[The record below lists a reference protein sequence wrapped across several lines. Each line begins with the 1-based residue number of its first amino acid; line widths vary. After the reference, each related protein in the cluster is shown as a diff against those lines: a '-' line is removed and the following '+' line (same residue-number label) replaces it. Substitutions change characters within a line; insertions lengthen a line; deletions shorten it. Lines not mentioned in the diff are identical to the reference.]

1 MNKLVRESTKSVMSV
16 QPTPKSIGLSDFEK
30 EVVVMQ
36 KDSVSDNEREQE
48 ISNLKI
54 GVSEFEVQKQV

>member
-1 MNKLVRESTKSVMSV
+1 
-16 QPTPKSIGLSDFEK
+16 
-30 EVVVMQ
+30 MQ

-54 GVSEFEVQKQV
+54 GVSEFEVQKQVQIGDGEIEMQVITEVDITPEESPEVS